1 LNEPKLTR
9 CPGCATVFRVT
20 PAQLALRDG
29 QVRCGHCRAVFDAN
43 DHFVTLDIVAPEEF
57 GADDELLRG
66 RPTVTL
72 RSADALLPVAAAEVT
87 PPAPA
92 AEATL
97 PVPAADATPAVPVA
111 DAVVPAP
118 VVDAMLPVP
127 VADAVLSGPAGES
140 MARAAAAD
148 EPVAAAPADE
158 RSATEESQRDEPD
171 AHRTAVE
178 ATAGEGPAAEE
189 IPTEGAAGEG
199 AAREGTSDEAASAEG
214 PSGGG
219 ASTDGAA
226 GEGSTIEG
234 AAGKGAA
241 ALGAVV
247 AGAAVATPA
256 IGSGLAPEAPAADTA
271 PIKLRDADRPQRF
284 EWKKRRTAG
293 TPPKRLYVAGIV
305 ALSLAIVVQMV
316 LEFRDALAT
325 HVPATRVLLAGA
337 CRALSCSVDPLK
349 DTAALSIEA
358 SDLQADPAHRGLLVL
373 SATIRNRASHPIAYP
388 YLELTL
394 TDSSERIVVR
404 RAFAPR
410 DYAGGTA
417 DFQQGIA
424 ANGERLVKLFIDA
437 SATQQAGYQLYLFY
451 P

>member
-72 RSADALLPVAAAEVT
+72 RSADALLPVSAGEVT
-87 PPAPA
+87 V
-92 AEATL
+92 
-97 PVPAADATPAVPVA
+97 PVPVADATPAVPAA

-118 VVDAMLPVP
+118 VEDAMLPVP
-127 VADAVLSGPAGES
+127 VADTLLSGPAGEP
-140 MARAAAAD
+140 MVRAAAAD

-158 RSATEESQRDEPD
+158 RSTTEEPQRDEPD
-171 AHRTAVE
+171 AQRTAVE
-178 ATAGEGPAAEE
+178 ATAGEGPAAEK

-199 AAREGTSDEAASAEG
+199 AAREGTSGEGAAAGGS
-214 PSGGG
+214 SGGG
-219 ASTDGAA
+219 TSTDGAA
-226 GEGSTIEG
+226 GEGSTVEG
-234 AAGKGAA
+234 AAGEGAA

-247 AGAAVATPA
+247 AGAALATPA
-256 IGSGLAPEAPAADTA
+256 AGSGLAPEAPAADTV
-271 PIKLRDADRPQRF
+271 PIELRDADRPQRF
-284 EWKKRRTAG
+284 IWKKRRTAG

-325 HVPATRVLLAGA
+325 HVPATRVLLAAA

-349 DTAALSIEA
+349 DPAALSIEA

-404 RAFAPR
+404 RAFAPH
-410 DYAGGTA
+410 DYAGGTV

>member
-1 LNEPKLTR
+1 MNEPKLTR

-72 RSADALLPVAAAEVT
+72 RSADALLPVSAAEVT

-92 AEATL
+92 AEAML
-97 PVPAADATPAVPVA
+97 PVPAADATPAVPAA

-118 VVDAMLPVP
+118 VADAMLPVP
-127 VADAVLSGPAGES
+127 VADALLSGPAGEP
-140 MARAAAAD
+140 MVRAAAAD

-247 AGAAVATPA
+247 AGAAVAAPA

-271 PIKLRDADRPQRF
+271 PIELRDADRPQRF
-284 EWKKRRTAG
+284 EWKKRRTGG

>member
-1 LNEPKLTR
+1 M
-9 CPGCATVFRVT
+9 
-20 PAQLALRDG
+20 
-29 QVRCGHCRAVFDAN
+29 FDAN

-72 RSADALLPVAAAEVT
+72 RSGDALLPVAAAEAT

-92 AEATL
+92 AEAML
-97 PVPAADATPAVPVA
+97 PVPAADAAPAVPAA

-118 VVDAMLPVP
+118 VADAMLPVP
-127 VADAVLSGPAGES
+127 VADALLSGPAGES

-178 ATAGEGPAAEE
+178 AAAGEGPAAEE

-256 IGSGLAPEAPAADTA
+256 IGSGLAPEAPAVDTA
-271 PIKLRDADRPQRF
+271 PIELRDADRPQRF

>member
-1 LNEPKLTR
+1 LTEPKLTR

-20 PAQLALRDG
+20 AGQLALREG

-43 DHFVTLDIVAPEEF
+43 DHFVTLDIAAPDEF

-72 RSADALLPVAAAEVT
+72 RSADALLPAPSAEHIVATPADKRTTTEEPPRDEPSAERSAVEAVADQEPAAEKAPSKGTSDERADGEGAPVEGAAAEG
-87 PPAPA
+87 
-92 AEATL
+92 AT
-97 PVPAADATPAVPVA
+97 
-111 DAVVPAP
+111 
-118 VVDAMLPVP
+118 
-127 VADAVLSGPAGES
+127 GGG
-140 MARAAAAD
+140 
-148 EPVAAAPADE
+148 APADG
-158 RSATEESQRDEPD
+158 S
-171 AHRTAVE
+171 
-178 ATAGEGPAAEE
+178 AGEGPAG
-189 IPTEGAAGEG
+189 EGPAGER
-199 AAREGTSDEAASAEG
+199 AATPGKGDVATLAVSPAFANEAALESG
-214 PSGGG
+214 PG
-219 ASTDGAA
+219 AQS
-226 GEGSTIEG
+226 EP
-234 AAGKGAA
+234 
-241 ALGAVV
+241 AVHSE
-247 AGAAVATPA
+247 PA
-256 IGSGLAPEAPAADTA
+256 IEAPAADIA
-271 PIKLRDADRPQRF
+271 PIELHEENRPTRF
-284 EWKKRRTAG
+284 EWKKRKAG
-293 TPPKRLYVAGIV
+293 TPPRRIYAAGIV
-305 ALSLAIVVQMV
+305 LLSLALVVQLV
-316 LEFRDALAT
+316 VEFRDALAT

-337 CRALSCSVDPLK
+337 CRALSCSIAPLRE
-349 DTAALSIEA
+349 TAALSIDA

-424 ANGERLVKLFIDA
+424 ANGEKLVKLFIDA

>member
-1 LNEPKLTR
+1 M
-9 CPGCATVFRVT
+9 
-20 PAQLALRDG
+20 
-29 QVRCGHCRAVFDAN
+29 FDAN
-43 DHFVTLDIVAPEEF
+43 DHFVSLDIVAPDEF

-92 AEATL
+92 AEAML
-97 PVPAADATPAVPVA
+97 PVPAADATPAVPAA
-111 DAVVPAP
+111 DAVVQAP
-118 VVDAMLPVP
+118 VADEMLPVP
-127 VADAVLSGPAGES
+127 VADALLSGPAGEPMVRLPLPMNLS
-140 MARAAAAD
+140 RLRLPTNDPQPKSRNVTNPTNTAPPSKQPPVKDPPPRKSPRK
-148 EPVAAAPADE
+148 EPPVKGPLVREPPTKRPPPKDPPVE
-158 RSATEESQRDEPD
+158 EPPQTEPPD
-171 AHRTAVE
+171 
-178 ATAGEGPAAEE
+178 
-189 IPTEGAAGEG
+189 
-199 AAREGTSDEAASAEG
+199 
-214 PSGGG
+214 
-219 ASTDGAA
+219 
-226 GEGSTIEG
+226 EGSTIEG

-247 AGAAVATPA
+247 AGAAVAAPA

-271 PIKLRDADRPQRF
+271 PIELRDADRPQRF
-284 EWKKRRTAG
+284 EWKKRRAAG

>member
-1 LNEPKLTR
+1 MIVNEPRLTR

-20 PAQLALRDG
+20 AAQLALREG

-43 DHFVTLDIVAPEEF
+43 DHFVTLDVAAPDEF

-72 RSADALLPVAAAEVT
+72 RSADALLPAPPPDA
-87 PPAPA
+87 PLPAPA
-92 AEATL
+92 PDALL
-97 PVPAADATPAVPVA
+97 PAPAPDALLPAPAPDALLPAPAPTEPAAATHA
-111 DAVVPAP
+111 
-118 VVDAMLPVP
+118 
-127 VADAVLSGPAGES
+127 EQ
-140 MARAAAAD
+140 
-148 EPVAAAPADE
+148 
-158 RSATEESQRDEPD
+158 RSATEEPQRNEPP
-171 AHRTAVE
+171 AGPTAVE
-178 ATAGEGPAAEE
+178 APAGEEPAAEITAAQRPVGEGAAVEGAAAGGTSADGPTGESSTVEGTAGEGAIARGAGDALTPAAAPQLDKEAAIASEPAAE
-189 IPTEGAAGEG
+189 
-199 AAREGTSDEAASAEG
+199 SEAATA
-214 PSGGG
+214 
-219 ASTDGAA
+219 
-226 GEGSTIEG
+226 
-234 AAGKGAA
+234 
-241 ALGAVV
+241 
-247 AGAAVATPA
+247 
-256 IGSGLAPEAPAADTA
+256 APAADTA
-271 PIKLRDADRPQRF
+271 PIELRDADRPQRF
-284 EWKKRRTAG
+284 EWKSRKALG
-293 TPPKRLYVAGIV
+293 DQPRLYAIGIV
-305 ALSLAIVVQMV
+305 ALSLAIVVQLV
-316 LEFRDALAT
+316 LEFRDVLAA

-337 CRALSCSVDPLK
+337 CRALSCSIEPLK
-349 DTAALSIEA
+349 ETAALSIEA

-410 DYAGGTA
+410 DYAGGTV